1 MTAEITHRSAVFLS
15 KLIARLRL
23 KNGKIYDISGERLW
37 EDDFKKAADNNL
49 VTALNN
55 STFTLIEKIAFFK
68 KKMVARTCCDYSS
81 VCCGVDRSC
90 NVDSAEIAG
99 Q

>member
-1 MTAEITHRSAVFLS
+1 MTAEIRPRSTVFLS

-23 KNGKIYDISGERLW
+23 KNGKIYDISGERLL

-55 STFTLIEKIAFFK
+55 STFTLKEKIAFFK
-68 KKMVARTCCDYSS
+68 EPLNNSS
-81 VCCGVDRSC
+81 PNLPNIQSC
-90 NVDSAEIAG
+90 IK
-99 Q
+99 